1 MPKESKRRGLLKA
14 SRSRTTAADVARA
27 AGVSVSAVSRAFT
40 PGTSIAQG
48 TKARVLRAAKALGYQ
63 PNPLARGLITRR
75 SGMVAIL
82 MAEVSN
88 PFYPTV
94 LETFARALSEQGK
107 HVMLFTPGENEAL
120 EDLLPRAFDYGVEGV
135 VITSAKLTSE
145 MMAVC
150 ETAPVPVVLF
160 NRTVEGAGI
169 SAVCCD
175 NEAGGRSIARFLAQ
189 GGRRRAAFVAGL
201 EGASTS
207 LYRERGFVAGLAE
220 AGLPA
225 PLRTKGDFT
234 FDGGLR
240 AATELLALKT
250 PPDAVFAANDIMA
263 LGVLDG
269 LRRIGGLRVPED
281 VWVVGFDDIAAAA
294 WPSFDL
300 TTFRQPINRMI
311 GETLRILDLAESGA
325 PNAPSTVL
333 LPGRL
338 IERGSTESAASAVQD
353 PP

>member
-1 MPKESKRRGLLKA
+1 MPKESKRQSPL
-14 SRSRTTAADVARA
+14 RSGQNRATAADVARA

-40 PGTSIAQG
+40 PGKSIAQG
-48 TKARVLRAAKALGYQ
+48 TKARVLRAADALGYQ

-75 SGMVAIL
+75 SGRVAIL

-94 LETFARALSEQGK
+94 LETFARALSAQGK
-107 HVMLFTPGENEAL
+107 HVMLFTPGEDEPLEA
-120 EDLLPRAFDYGVEGV
+120 LLPRAFGYGVEGV

-145 MMAVC
+145 MMSVC
-150 ETAPVPVVLF
+150 ANAPVPVVLF
-160 NRTVEGAGI
+160 NRTVEGADV

-175 NEAGGRSIARFLAQ
+175 NEAGGRSIARFLVQ

-207 LYRERGFVAGLAE
+207 LYRERGFAAGLAE

-225 PLRTKGDFT
+225 PLRAQGGFT

-250 PPDAVFAANDIMA
+250 PPDAIFAANDIMA

-269 LRRIGGLRVPED
+269 LRRAGGLRVPED
-281 VWVVGFDDIAAAA
+281 VWVVGFDDIAASA

-311 GETLRILDLAESGA
+311 AETLRILDLAESGA
-325 PNAPSTVL
+325 PSSPRTVL
-333 LPGRL
+333 RPGRL
-338 IERGSTESAASAVQD
+338 IERGSTESGVGAVRE
-353 PP
+353 PF